1 MKQLKYLLV
10 KEFLQI
16 RRDTFMLRLII
27 LMPIIQLALLP
38 WAATFEQKN
47 ISLSIIDYDKS
58 TCSRNLI
65 EKITST
71 GYFQL
76 LDYTSSYEKGLEDLS
91 SNEADI
97 LLQIPYHFEN
107 DLVNNRT
114 TTMMSTVNAV
124 NGQKA
129 GIGFSYLTQIITA
142 YNLQLSSNQQG
153 IIVKPYYKYNRTMGY
168 HPYMVP
174 GILVILMTTIG
185 GMLSAMNIVKEKEK
199 GTMEQMNV
207 TPVSKTVFILSKLI
221 PFWIIGILLLTL
233 GMIISWLIYDIV
245 PLGNILDIYAYALI
259 YLMAFTGFGLMISNF
274 SSTQQ
279 QAMFIIFFFL
289 IVFILLGGL
298 FTPIE
303 SMPSWAQMI
312 AAFNP
317 MTYFI
322 DTIRLIYLKGSG
334 IMDLQKQIL
343 RMLGFTLVFNI
354 LAVLTYR
361 KTVE

>member
-1 MKQLKYLLV
+1 MKQLKYLLI

-27 LMPIIQLALLP
+27 MMPVIQLALLP

-58 TCSRNLI
+58 TYSRDLI

-71 GYFQL
+71 GYFKL
-76 LDYTSSYEKGLEDLS
+76 LDYTSSYQKGLDDLS

-97 LLQIPYHFEN
+97 LLQIPYQFEN
-107 DLVNNRT
+107 DLVNNRS
-114 TTMMSTVNAV
+114 TTMMSTINAV

-129 GIGFSYLTQIITA
+129 GIGFSYLTQIITG
-142 YNLQLSSNQQG
+142 YNSELSSQQQG
-153 IIVKPYYKYNRTMGY
+153 IVIKPYYKYNRTMGY
-168 HPYMVP
+168 HSFMVP

-207 TPVSKTVFILSKLI
+207 TPVSKTVFILSKLV
-221 PFWIIGILLLTL
+221 PFWVIGLVLLTL
-233 GMIISWLIYDIV
+233 GMAIAWLIYGIV
-245 PLGNILDIYAYALI
+245 PLGNIGVIYIYTFI

-274 SSTQQ
+274 SATQQ

-303 SMPSWAQMI
+303 SMPQWAQMI
-312 AAFNP
+312 ATFNP
-317 MTYFI
+317 MSYFI
-322 DTIRLIYLKGSG
+322 DAIRLIYLKGSG
-334 IMDLQKQIL
+334 LMDLQRQII
-343 RMLGFTLVFNI
+343 RMLGFVLVFNT
-354 LAVLTYR
+354 LAVITYK
-361 KTVE
+361 KTV